1 MAAENKGKTEATD
14 MGLDDDKGPIITLK
28 SSDAKA
34 FEIPRNY
41 AFLSTLIKTSCESDA
56 AATELPLSGVKGD
69 VLAKIVE
76 YLNHHQGK
84 DPGVPE
90 KPLRSKNM
98 KEVCSSHPW
107 DADFIDGVAANKQ
120 GLYDVILGA
129 NYLDIKSLLHLG
141 CAKVAS
147 MIKGVPLA
155 KIKTILD
162 PAVPYEPE
170 AAAAPAA
177 KSSDDKKEE

>member
-1 MAAENKGKTEATD
+1 MAAENKGKSEAAD

-28 SSDAKA
+28 SSDGKA

-41 AFLSTLIKTSCESDA
+41 AYLSNLVKTSLETDA
-56 AATELPLSGVKGD
+56 AATELPLSGVKSD

-76 YLNHHQGK
+76 YLIHHAGK
-84 DPGVPE
+84 EPGVPE

-98 KEVCSSHPW
+98 KEVCAAHPW
-107 DADFIDGVAANKQ
+107 DADFIDAVAVSKQ
-120 GLYDVILGA
+120 SLYDVILGA

-147 MIKGVPLA
+147 LIKGVPLA
-155 KIKTILD
+155 KIKAILD
-162 PAVPYEPE
+162 PAVPYDEVT
-170 AAAAPAA
+170 AAVG
-177 KSSDDKKEE
+177 KGDDKKEE